1 MKHVQMREA
10 KARLSELVA
19 EVEKGEPVTI
29 TRHGQPVAV
38 VVPIEDG
45 KRLYPGDNQQPR
57 KSLIDLLREFPG
69 DDPVFERDHTPPR
82 EIDL

>member
-19 EVEKGEPVTI
+19 GVQKGEPVTI
-29 TRHGQPVAV
+29 TRHGVAV
-38 VVPIEDG
+38 AVLVPTAEAV
-45 KRLYPGDNQQPR
+45 KLYPGDKKTLGKLLLEYPGG
-57 KSLIDLLREFPG
+57 IDL
-69 DDPVFERDHTPPR
+69 ERDPTPPR

>member
-19 EVEKGEPVTI
+19 EVQKGEPVTI
-29 TRHGQPVAV
+29 TRHGASVAVLVPVA
-38 VVPIEDG
+38 EAS
-45 KRLYPGDNQQPR
+45 RLYAAAESKKALVDY
-57 KSLIDLLREFPG
+57 LREIPG
-69 DDPVFERDHTPPR
+69 PLEIEKDRRPPR

>member
-19 EVEKGEPVTI
+19 GVEKGEPVTI
-29 TRHGQPVAV
+29 TRHGAEVAM

-45 KRLYPGDNQQPR
+45 RRLLAEKERAQSIIEVLMQ
-57 KSLIDLLREFPG
+57 FPG
-69 DDPVFERDHTPPR
+69 DGTEFERDRTPVR
-82 EIDL
+82 EIEL